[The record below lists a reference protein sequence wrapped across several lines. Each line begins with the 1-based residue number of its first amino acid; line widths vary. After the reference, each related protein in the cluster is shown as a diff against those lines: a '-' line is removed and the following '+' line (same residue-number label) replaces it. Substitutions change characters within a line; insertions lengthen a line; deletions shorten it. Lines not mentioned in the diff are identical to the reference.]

1 MCHNHRQLT
10 QANFQRD
17 FSLHLPAFQ
26 TAHLRLAIILG
37 VFGLVLNLFP
47 IPLFANVQLILGNV
61 AVVIVAILLG
71 PWYALITALFT
82 ATGLMIVWSSPHVYL
97 LFLLEALW
105 LGFARRRDI
114 QILYASVS
122 YWVLLGIPL
131 LAIYVAVIAQMPA
144 SHIPFTA
151 IKQAVNGMIYAA
163 IGELCVVA
171 IPSLWH
177 FKGKLTNLNRR
188 TFSSQLSYLFTLI
201 ITVSLLVSSLAFN
214 HFFID
219 KQQVL
224 INRNLDDT
232 ATHLSHATDNY
243 LAYNTQVIASTAKF
257 LSLSNAD
264 INEWQALLS
273 SVHDSNQNFKTM
285 LLANEQGNLLAVS
298 PMTNVVKLD
307 SLSDISSVSDREYF
321 IQAFYNHKTFVS
333 PAFIGRGFGNDVIV
347 AISAPIFSQNDPNQ
361 ARGIVEGSLD
371 LRYFSSIDKQNLH
384 HEQQSILLTDENNN
398 LIYASEGL
406 GLAPLTPLSFSKGS
420 EIYRA
425 RLQLMN
431 LHNLDSNTPEYIYA
445 QHKLNNGWQLYV
457 LEPFVPLLKLAE
469 RQYVN
474 TVILLFC
481 SLVGAFFITK
491 AISKLLTEPLSLLA
505 QHFGPAKQEKASD
518 EKFEHDLLDKS
529 TPKEIYSL
537 YESLASNQ
545 QALLEHQ
552 QELEQKVQQRTQDL
566 EAANVKL
573 KDLAERD
580 PLTNLY
586 NRRYTEHQ
594 FPLIQQMCERGQ
606 DAMTLAILDLDHFK
620 QINDTYGH
628 LGGDECLKVVAELLT
643 SLFKR
648 DIDLISRYGGE
659 EFLLILPMCN
669 ALKVEAH
676 LNEFKR
682 QLAGTVIINP
692 QDHRSFKVT
701 ASIGAVIANATYSDS
716 LEYWLKQA
724 DNNLYLAKEQGRDR
738 VVCSLIV

>member
-1 MCHNHRQLT
+1 M
-10 QANFQRD
+10 
-17 FSLHLPAFQ
+17 HLPAFQ

-47 IPLFANVQLILGNV
+47 IPLFANVELILGNV
-61 AVVIVAILLG
+61 TVVIVAILLG

-82 ATGLMIVWSSPHVYL
+82 ATGLMFVWSSPDVYL

-122 YWVLLGIPL
+122 YWLLLGIPL
-131 LAIYVAVIAQMPA
+131 LAIYVTIIDKMPA

-151 IKQAVNGMIYAA
+151 IEQVVNGMLYAA

-171 IPSLWH
+171 IPSLWY
-177 FKGKLTNLNRR
+177 FKNKLTNLNRR

-214 HFFID
+214 HFFIN
-219 KQQVL
+219 KQQVM

-232 ATHLSHATDNY
+232 ATYLSHATDNY
-243 LAYNTQVIASTAKF
+243 LAYNTHVIASTAKF
-257 LSLSNAD
+257 LSLSNTD
-264 INEWQALLS
+264 INGQQTLLS
-273 SVHDSNQNFKTM
+273 SVHDSNQSFKTM
-285 LLANEQGNLLAVS
+285 LIADEQGKLLASS
-298 PMTNVVKLD
+298 PIANKVVG
-307 SLSDISSVSDREYF
+307 SLSDIYSVIDDRDYF
-321 IQAFYNHKTFVS
+321 IQAFYNHKIFVS
-333 PAFIGRGFGNDVIV
+333 SAFIARDFSNDVIV
-347 AISAPIFSQNDPNQ
+347 AISAPIFSQNNPNQ
-361 ARGIVEGSLD
+361 TRGIVEGSLD
-371 LRYFSSIDKQNLH
+371 LRYFSTIDKQNQH
-384 HEQQSILLTDENNN
+384 HEQQSILLTDEHNK

-406 GLAPLTPLSFSKGS
+406 GLAPLSPLTFTKGS
-420 EIYRA
+420 DIYQVQ
-425 RLQLMN
+425 LQLMN
-431 LHNLDSNTPEYIYA
+431 LHNLDSTTPEYIYA

-474 TVILLFC
+474 MVILLFC
-481 SLVGAFFITK
+481 SLVGAFVITK

-505 QHFGPAKQEKASD
+505 QHFGPAGQDKVSD

-545 QALLEHQ
+545 HTLLEHQ

-566 EAANVKL
+566 ERANIKL

-580 PLTNLY
+580 PLTNLF

-606 DAMTLAILDLDHFK
+606 NAMTLAILDLDHFK

-628 LGGDECLKVVAELLT
+628 LGGDECLKVVSELLT

-648 DIDLISRYGGE
+648 NIDLISRYGGE
-659 EFLLILPMCN
+659 EFLVILPMCN
-669 ALKVEAH
+669 SLKVEAH
-676 LNEFKR
+676 LNEFRR
-682 QLAGTVIINP
+682 QLAGTVIVNP
-692 QDHRSFKVT
+692 QDHRSFNITV
-701 ASIGAVIANATYSDS
+701 SIGAVVANATYSDS
-716 LEYWLKQA
+716 LEYWLQQA
-724 DNNLYLAKEQGRDR
+724 DTNLYLAKEQGRDR